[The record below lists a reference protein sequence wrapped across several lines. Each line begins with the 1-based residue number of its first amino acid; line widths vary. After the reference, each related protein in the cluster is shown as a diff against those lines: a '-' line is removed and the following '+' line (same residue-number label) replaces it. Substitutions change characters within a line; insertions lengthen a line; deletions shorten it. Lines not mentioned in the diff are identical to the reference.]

1 MPFAV
6 RVVAVP
12 PGRARA
18 YDAAEWRGALVLV
31 ARGEIE
37 LEGVSGGRERFARGA
52 LLSLDG
58 LPLRAL
64 HNRGAGP
71 ASLVAVVRS
80 RLP

>member
-12 PGRARA
+12 PGLARA
-18 YDAAEWRGALVLV
+18 YDAAEWRDALVLV

-37 LEGVSGGRERFARGA
+37 LEGVGGGRKCFRRGA
-52 LLSLDG
+52 VLSLDG

-64 HNRGAGP
+64 HNRGAQP
-71 ASLVAVVRS
+71 ASLVAVS
-80 RLP
+80 RRR

>member
-18 YDAAEWRGALVLV
+18 YDAVEWRDALVLV

-37 LEGVSGGRERFARGA
+37 LEGVGGGCECFRRGA
-52 LLSLDG
+52 ILSLDG

-64 HNRGAGP
+64 RNRGTVST
-71 ASLVAVVRS
+71 SLVAVS
-80 RLP
+80 RGR

>member
-18 YDAAEWRGALVLV
+18 YDAAEWRDALVLV

-37 LEGVSGGRERFARGA
+37 LEGVGGGRERFRRGA
-52 LLSLDG
+52 VLSLDG

-64 HNRGAGP
+64 HNHGAHA
-71 ASLVAVVRS
+71 ASLVALS
-80 RLP
+80 RRR